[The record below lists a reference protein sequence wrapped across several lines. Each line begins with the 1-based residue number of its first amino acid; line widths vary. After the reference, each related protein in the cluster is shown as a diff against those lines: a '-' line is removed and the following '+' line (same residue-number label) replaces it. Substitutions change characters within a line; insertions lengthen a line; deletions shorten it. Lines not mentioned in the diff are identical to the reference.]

1 MSRSCSVLLLALL
14 FISNSH
20 SFQSSPHRHHPTT
33 QRYVSLTASVT
44 SFATASDSPPLVNW
58 DWKKVAT
65 DVFEED
71 DRPIILFDG
80 LCNLCH
86 AGVNFAFDNDP
97 DGESTAASP
106 LPSLP
111 PRHNFPTHQSL
122 PPPLFLS
129 QLSIRL
135 TPIRSGPIATSSKR
149 SQSSRH

>member
-97 DGESTAASP
+97 DGESTAAAPLSAPTPQLSNSP
-106 LPSLP
+106 IPAPSLV
-111 PRHNFPTHQSL
+111 S
-122 PPPLFLS
+122 
-129 QLSIRL
+129 
-135 TPIRSGPIATSSKR
+135 
-149 SQSSRH
+149 